1 VNCLLVGRPTG
12 TTLDIAGALLAAD
25 PEAPVTLLSD
35 DTEGLLDVL
44 DRPGLT
50 RCEVL
55 WADAASPATVDDA
68 LVHRRM
74 LHGPPDVVVIVV
86 DEPSDSACAF
96 ATVLAPRLSGAP
108 LVVTGHRAASVG
120 SEVVALL
127 PDAADEAGL
136 APRSLGIVAGHD
148 PRAVLDR
155 AAQLVR
161 EAPAPKAEPSGP
173 LLHGHCAAH

>member
-12 TTLDIAGALLAAD
+12 TTLGVAGALLAAD

-35 DTEGLLDVL
+35 DSEGLLAVL

-55 WADAASPATVDDA
+55 WADAASPGTVDEA

-74 LHGPPDVVVIVV
+74 LHGRLDVVVIVA
-86 DEPSDSACAF
+86 DDPSGSARAF
-96 ATVLAPRLSGAP
+96 ATLLVPRLAGAP
-108 LVVTGHRAASVG
+108 LVVTGHEAAAVG
-120 SEVVALL
+120 ADVVALL
-127 PDAADEAGL
+127 DDAADGAGL
-136 APRSLGIVAGHD
+136 APRSLGIVVGDDHG
-148 PRAVLDR
+148 AVLAR

-161 EAPAPKAEPSGP
+161 RAPAPAEISAP
-173 LLHGHCAAH
+173 LLHGHCAH